1 MKKLILLLF
10 LSLFIFPI
18 GLKANTDL
26 SEKLTS
32 LTKVTCDY
40 YVTVLKI
47 VDGDTFIGLTIDSR
61 KVLFRLQ
68 GIDSPE
74 QGQPYSDNSKDKLAE
89 LITGKLVGIKI
100 QEKPESYGRL
110 KVWAYTPN
118 GNDVSAEMLRAGL
131 SWHFRKYDNS
141 SLYSQLENE
150 ARKNHTG
157 IWTEANPISP
167 WDFRKNSNKRFLKI
181 LRRSKD

>member
-74 QGQPYSDNSKDKLAE
+74 KDQPFSEKSKKKLKKLIKGKVIGIKVQENSKD
-89 LITGKLVGIKI
+89 
-100 QEKPESYGRL
+100 GRSM
-110 KVWAYTPN
+110 VRAYTPK
-118 GNDVSAEMLRAGL
+118 GKDVSAEMLKSGL
-131 SWHFRKYDNS
+131 AWHFRKYDNS
-141 SLYSQLENE
+141 TIYSQLENE
-150 ARKNHTG
+150 ARKNRTG
-157 IWTEANPISP
+157 IWSEVNPISP
-167 WDFRKNSNKRFLKI
+167 WDFRKTSKKPFLKR
-181 LRRSKD
+181 LR

>member
-1 MKKLILLLF
+1 MRKHILLLF

-68 GIDSPE
+68 GVDAPE
-74 QGQPYSDNSKDKLAE
+74 KDQPFSEKSKKKLKK
-89 LITGKLVGIKI
+89 LIKGRLIGIKE
-100 QEKPESYGRL
+100 QENSERYGRSM
-110 KVWAYTPN
+110 VRAYTPK
-118 GNDVSAEMLRAGL
+118 GKDVSAEMLKSGL
-131 SWHFRKYDNS
+131 AWHLKNYDNS
-141 SLYSQLENE
+141 VIYSQLENE
-150 ARKNHTG
+150 ARKIRKG
-157 IWTEANPISP
+157 LWSEVNPISP
-167 WDFRKNSNKRFLKI
+167 WDFRKTSKKPFLKR
-181 LRRSKD
+181 LR